1 MKSKSYQ
8 GTNTMTKPLR
18 FAPFIRV
25 STEKQENRGR
35 SLQDQK
41 AAIIGYVKALGGTI
55 PESCWQYTGQE
66 SATPDSHSE
75 KRMFNRL
82 LQDAKKGIFD
92 AVIVCH
98 TDRWSRDNKKSKEG
112 VEILKAAGVRFFTG
126 TTELDLFNPAHEM
139 QLGVLTE
146 FNEYAAKRLALASL
160 LARIASAREQS
171 EKGLAPENLR
181 LPYARIR
188 KPDGTWGLDEEKAEK
203 VRIAVAMFLDADNG
217 TGVEKTAKI
226 LGVNYAAL
234 NRCFRFTLGD
244 SWHREFISK
253 KFNIHEIVPYRIP
266 AIIEDPATVQ
276 AVLDRMQ
283 KNKCYTHAN
292 KKREYLLSKFVLC
305 GECGSSYSGATPN
318 SAGKS
323 YYTHLNTKRSQ
334 CIHSKPVA
342 CVDARLLESIVME
355 RLEGMLQSPESIEQK
370 VKEHCSSPVVDE
382 KRKTLNLLEN
392 QQRQLKAEIQRLM
405 DGYAKGLFTDEEVQ
419 PLIRDK
425 RERAIPL
432 DAEIEKLRSEI
443 SNAPTDKEI
452 KKAAQNVSMA
462 VRKAIAHK
470 RTKERVEGKYRDD
483 RKLIESVFGGRDAEG
498 RRLGVYVWKKDGQ
511 WFYEMRGNLP
521 WVNKQGQLSREPDEP
536 GSDGTPGGSSP
547 YSTSNRHKSE
557 KHAYTCLC

>member
-1 MKSKSYQ
+1 
-8 GTNTMTKPLR
+8 MTKPLR

-41 AAIIGYVKALGGTI
+41 IAIIGYVKALGGTI

-66 SATPDSHSE
+66 SATPDSQSE

-112 VEILKAAGVRFFTG
+112 VEILKASGVRFFTG

-171 EKGLAPENLR
+171 EKGLAPANLR

-188 KPDGTWGLDEEKAEK
+188 KQDGTWGLDEEKAEQ
-203 VRIAVAMFLDADNG
+203 VRVAVAMFLDADKG

-226 LGVNYAAL
+226 LGMNYAAL

-244 SWHREFISK
+244 TWHREFKSK

-266 AIIEDPATVQ
+266 AIIEDPATVH
-276 AVLDRMQ
+276 AVYDKMQ
-283 KNKCYTHAN
+283 QNKTFTHAN
-292 KKREYLLSKFVLC
+292 RKRDYLLSKFVLC
-305 GECGSSYSGATPN
+305 GGCGSSFSGACYN
-318 SAGKS
+318 SNDRTFYVHVGR
-323 YYTHLNTKRSQ
+323 KRSQ
-334 CIHSKPVA
+334 CVHSKPPLHI
-342 CVDARLLESIVME
+342 DAHLLESVVME
-355 RLEGMLQSPESIEQK
+355 QLVDMLQSPDVIEQR
-370 VKEHCSSPVVDE
+370 VKELCSDNAVSE
-382 KRKTLNLLEN
+382 KQKTLALLEN

-405 DGYAKGLFTDEEVQ
+405 DGYAKGLFTDDEIQ

-432 DAEIEKLRSEI
+432 DAEIDKLRLEI
-443 SNAPTDKEI
+443 SNSPSDKDL

-462 VRKAIAHK
+462 VKRAIAHK
-470 RTKERVEGKYRDD
+470 RMKESVEGKYRDS

-498 RRLGVYVWKKDGQ
+498 KRLGVYVWKEDGK
-511 WFYEMRGNLP
+511 WFYELRGNLP
-521 WVNKQGQLSREPDEP
+521 WVNRNGELLEDYYVMCVGPDSE
-536 GSDGTPGGSSP
+536 GGS
-547 YSTSNRHKSE
+547 TSSFDEEKYKTA
-557 KHAYTCLC
+557 KHAYTPIACL